1 MMDAGERALLDA
13 TVRDALERGRARPLP
28 RSRTTRSPALGWLE
42 MLDAEPRDAI
52 DIVFTAL
59 GTTNASATVL
69 DDVIVAALGAEPRAD
84 LAVLLPP
91 FATWDPPGRTDH
103 GRVRAEGLAS
113 ARITTATE
121 LLVVTTGAEQLHT
134 IAVPVDAVA
143 VTPVRG
149 IDPDAGLHV
158 VTRRACRRARDPL
171 DASAWAG
178 AVGAAGARSRHQIA
192 GASRT
197 MLALARAHAGERVQ
211 FGRPIARFQA
221 VRHRLA
227 DALVAVE
234 ALDAAL
240 GAAWDEPNPLTA
252 ALAKAIAGRTA
263 RTVATHS
270 QQVLAGIGFTT
281 DHAFH
286 RYFKRTLGLEGLFGR
301 ADDIVTDIGREL
313 IATRSVPTLIEL

>member
-1 MMDAGERALLDA
+1 M
-13 TVRDALERGRARPLP
+13 
-28 RSRTTRSPALGWLE
+28 
-42 MLDAEPRDAI
+42 
-52 DIVFTAL
+52 
-59 GTTNASATVL
+59 L
-69 DDVIVAALGAEPRAD
+69 DDVVLAALGSKPRAD
-84 LAVLLPP
+84 VAVLLPAY
-91 FATWDPPGRTDH
+91 ATWAPPGQTDDGV
-103 GRVRAEGLAS
+103 GRATGLTS

-121 LLVVTTGAEQLHT
+121 LLVVTAHAEQLHAVT
-134 IAVPVDAVA
+134 VPVDAA
-143 VTPVRG
+143 AATPVRG

-158 VTRRACRRARDPL
+158 VRVEYPAEPAIPL
-171 DASAWAG
+171 DANAWAA
-178 AVGAAGARSRHQIA
+178 AVADGRRAIAHQIA

-197 MLALARAHAGERVQ
+197 MLALACAHAVERVQ

-227 DALVAVE
+227 DALVAIE

-240 GAAWDEPNPLTA
+240 GASWDEPNARTA

-286 RYFKRTLGLEGLFGR
+286 RYFKRTLALEGQFGR
-301 ADDIVTDIGREL
+301 ADDIVTDIGRDL
-313 IATRSVPTLIEL
+313 LATRSVPTLIEL

>member
-1 MMDAGERALLDA
+1 MEVGERTLLDA
-13 TVRDALERGRARPLP
+13 TVRDALERAARDPYPKPDDALA
-28 RSRTTRSPALGWLE
+28 ALGWLE
-42 MLDAEPRDAI
+42 MLDAESRDAV
-52 DIVFTAL
+52 DIIFTAL

-69 DDVIVAALGAEPRAD
+69 DDVIVAALGGEPRAD

-91 FATWDPPGRTDH
+91 FATWAPPGHTDD
-103 GRVRAEGLAS
+103 GLVRAEGLAS

-121 LLVVTTGAEQLHT
+121 LLVATAGPEARRA
-134 IAVPVDAVA
+134 IAVPVDAVS

-149 IDPDAGLHV
+149 IDPDAGLHRV
-158 VTRRACRRARDPL
+158 RIEHSADPATPL
-171 DASAWAG
+171 DPSAWAA
-178 AVGAAGARSRHQIA
+178 AVGAGRRAIGHQIA
-192 GASRT
+192 GATRA
-197 MLALARAHAGERVQ
+197 MLALARAHAIERVQ

-240 GAAWDEPNPLTA
+240 GAAWDEPSPLTA

-263 RTVATHS
+263 GTVATHS

-286 RYFKRTLGLEGLFGR
+286 RYFKRALALEGIFGS
-301 ADDIVTDIGREL
+301 AEAIVTDIGREL
-313 IATRSVPTLIEL
+313 LASRSVPTLIEL

>member
-1 MMDAGERALLDA
+1 MDAGERALLDT
-13 TVRDALERGRARPLP
+13 TVRDALERVARDP
-28 RSRTTRSPALGWLE
+28 SPKPDDALAALGWPD
-42 MLDAEPRDAI
+42 MLDAESRDAI

-69 DDVIVAALGAEPRAD
+69 DDVIVAALGAQPRAD
-84 LAVLLPP
+84 LAVLLPA
-91 FATWDPPGRTDH
+91 FATWIPPGRTDR
-103 GRVRAEGLAS
+103 GQVRAEGLAS

-121 LLVVTTGAEQLHT
+121 LLVVTTGAEQLHM
-134 IAVPVDAVA
+134 IAVPVDAIA
-143 VTPVRG
+143 VRPVRG

-158 VTRRACRRARDPL
+158 ARLEHSAEPAHPL
-171 DASAWAG
+171 DASAWVG
-178 AVGAAGARSRHQIA
+178 AVGAARRAIGHQIA
-192 GASRT
+192 GASRA
-197 MLALARAHAGERVQ
+197 MLALACAHAAERVQ
-211 FGRPIARFQA
+211 FGRPIVRFQA

-240 GAAWDEPNPLTA
+240 GAAWDEPSAMTA

-286 RYFKRTLGLEGLFGR
+286 RYFKRTLVLEGLFGR

-313 IATRSVPTLIEL
+313 IATRAVPTLIEL